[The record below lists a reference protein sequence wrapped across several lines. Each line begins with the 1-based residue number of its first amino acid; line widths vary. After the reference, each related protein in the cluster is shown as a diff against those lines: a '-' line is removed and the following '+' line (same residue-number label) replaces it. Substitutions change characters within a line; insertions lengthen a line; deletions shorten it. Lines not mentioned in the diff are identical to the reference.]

1 MPTKNEVDSS
11 RDTKNV
17 IVKAGKGG
25 DGGGKR
31 GGRNRKA
38 LQKMVIDSDDESAG
52 GSGSEY
58 EMSEEE
64 ESEEDFEMDGVEE
77 SDSEEEEY
85 AESDDSNKNRKKKS
99 AKKAQ
104 SGKYHAETPS
114 VAVNTKVQITPSS
127 FTTPGSVS
135 KRLREVL
142 DGSTPGSGTEL
153 VGIESP
159 GLLQSASR
167 FMQREI
173 SRFPFLQADKIR
185 DAQKRRPDD
194 PEYDGT
200 TLYIPQDWFKA
211 NKISEGQKQWWDFKA
226 RHFDCVLLFKMGK
239 FYEMFEMDAHIGA
252 ECLGLSYMKG
262 EQPHCGFPEAAYA
275 QMAERLAR
283 AGHRVVVI
291 EQTETPD
298 MLAARNQERKKKGLK
313 RDTVVMRE
321 KVAVISRATITDAD
335 MMIAAADNEYLVSI
349 ADMTSDVDDGAA
361 CPCVAVGIVAV
372 DVASGRVVLGQF
384 EDDEL
389 RSHLRAVL
397 TALRPVEVVIPRGE
411 TYLSVP
417 SRKVIKGVLR
427 SPLIDERAVGDKE
440 ENFLTGEL
448 FWQLVDEQEYFTEIL
463 PKPKL
468 LSSIESDKEKFK
480 ALCFSLGGCLGHLKR
495 LMLDKRVLCTSRFQM
510 IDQVLGQLGRITTD
524 AMKNPVAQETMAL
537 DGAALENLEILENG
551 EGGISG
557 TLLGAIDHCVT
568 PFGRRRLREWLCRPL
583 FSIEKIRRRQD
594 AVQDLMTSAE
604 EAAGEARKLLAGLT
618 DIERAIARLCASGA
632 GVGSLRDSPRVILYE
647 DVSKKKIKS
656 MLATLN
662 DIQKTISA
670 VKAFNSSEIESEYL
684 RQLVSV
690 NNGSFPDIETPLN
703 ELFKFIDWKEAEA
716 SGRINP
722 AEGVDEA
729 YDAAQQKVKEAR
741 QQLDSYLDKVQ
752 LEIKG
757 GSKVLRYTSL
767 NKEPFVLEAPENVE
781 VPHQWETMQGKKG
794 FKRYITNE
802 LRQLS
807 SNLSRA
813 TEEKEFAQ
821 TKILQSAMRKFSE
834 HKDLWV
840 AAVEAIADLDALMSL
855 AKSAAC
861 SAGPMCRPEFLSW
874 NEGQQGSPI
883 FRAKGLRHPAGLDGG
898 QGNFVPNDVCLGGDS
913 NPTFTVLTGP
923 NMGGKSTLM
932 RQVCLATV
940 AAQIGAWIPAEE
952 LELSPVDAVFVR
964 MGAKDHIMLGQSTF
978 FVELS
983 ETAAALRRATYN
995 SLVALDEL
1003 GRGTAT
1009 SDGSAIA
1016 AAVLEH
1022 LAHTIKCRGIFATH
1036 YHNVADAYSNDPQ
1049 ISIQHMACA
1058 VRESDDN
1065 SGVDDVV
1072 FLYQLSKGACP
1083 KSYGANVAKLAGLP
1097 HNVVTRAVH
1106 VSQELHEV
1114 AKDGSSLP
1122 YNPKDSADIISLQ
1135 MRAKLACKAYA
1146 THPSSETKKEMIDTI
1161 SSISL
1166 GLK

>member
-1 MPTKNEVDSS
+1 
-11 RDTKNV
+11 
-17 IVKAGKGG
+17 
-25 DGGGKR
+25 
-31 GGRNRKA
+31 
-38 LQKMVIDSDDESAG
+38 
-52 GSGSEY
+52 
-58 EMSEEE
+58 
-64 ESEEDFEMDGVEE
+64 
-77 SDSEEEEY
+77 
-85 AESDDSNKNRKKKS
+85 
-99 AKKAQ
+99 
-104 SGKYHAETPS
+104 
-114 VAVNTKVQITPSS
+114 
-127 FTTPGSVS
+127 
-135 KRLREVL
+135 
-142 DGSTPGSGTEL
+142 
-153 VGIESP
+153 
-159 GLLQSASR
+159 
-167 FMQREI
+167 
-173 SRFPFLQADKIR
+173 
-185 DAQKRRPDD
+185 
-194 PEYDGT
+194 
-200 TLYIPQDWFKA
+200 
-211 NKISEGQKQWWDFKA
+211 
-226 RHFDCVLLFKMGK
+226 MGK
-239 FYEMFEMDAHIGA
+239 FYELFEMDAHVGA

-262 EQPHCGFPEAAYA
+262 DQPHCGFPEAAYA

-291 EQTETPD
+291 EQTETPE

-335 MMIAAADNEYLVSI
+335 MMMSASDNDYMVSI
-349 ADMTSDVDDGAA
+349 ADMSSGIEDSAG
-361 CPCVAVGIVAV
+361 PCVAVGIVAV
-372 DVASGRVVLGQF
+372 DVASGRVILGQF

-389 RSHLRAVL
+389 RSHLRSVL
-397 TALRPVEVVIPRGE
+397 TALRPIEVIVPRGE
-411 TYLSVP
+411 TNLSAP

-427 SPLIDERAVGDKE
+427 SPLVDERVVGDQD
-440 ENFLTGEL
+440 ENFLTGDL
-448 FWQLVDEQEYFTEIL
+448 FWRVLDDQDYYTESL

-468 LSSIESDKEKFK
+468 LSSIENEKEKFK
-480 ALCFSLGGCLGHLKR
+480 ALSFSLGGCLGHLKR

-510 IDQVLGQLGRITTD
+510 IDDVLGQLGRITKDTVHD
-524 AMKNPVAQETMAL
+524 NHVMQTTMAL

-583 FSIEKIRRRQD
+583 FSIKLIKRRQD
-594 AVQDLMTSAE
+594 AVQDLMTSSE

-632 GVGSLRDSPRVILYE
+632 GVGSLRDCPRVILYE

-662 DIQKTISA
+662 DIQKTIAA
-670 VKAFNSSEIESEYL
+670 VKGFSPSEIESEYL

-690 NNGSFPDIETPLN
+690 NDGSFPDIETPLDD
-703 ELFKFIDWKEAEA
+703 LFKFIDWKEAEV

-729 YDAAQQKVKEAR
+729 YDSAQQKVKEAR
-741 QQLDSYLDKVQ
+741 QQLDSYLEKLQ
-752 LEIKG
+752 LKIRG

-781 VPHQWETMQGKKG
+781 VPHEWETMQGKKG

-807 SNLSRA
+807 SNLARA
-813 TEEKEFAQ
+813 TEDKEFAQ
-821 TKILQSAMRKFSE
+821 TKILQSVMRKFSE
-834 HKDLWV
+834 HKDLWT

-861 SAGPMCRPEFLSW
+861 SAGPMCRPEFILW
-874 NEGQQGSPI
+874 KEGQNGLPV

-898 QGNFVPNDVCLGGDS
+898 QGNFVPNDVALGGESD
-913 NPTFTVLTGP
+913 PPFTVLTGP

-940 AAQIGAWIPAEE
+940 AAQIGAWIPAEKM
-952 LELSPVDAVFVR
+952 ELSPVDAVFVR

-983 ETAAALRRATYN
+983 ETAAALRRATSS

-1009 SDGSAIA
+1009 ADGSAIA
-1016 AAVLEH
+1016 SAVLEH

-1036 YHNVADAYSNDPQ
+1036 YHNVADAYRSDPQ

-1106 VSQELHEV
+1106 VSQELHDV
-1114 AKDGSSLP
+1114 AKEGTAA
-1122 YNPKDSADIISLQ
+1122 PKDLPDLNSLQ
-1135 MRAKLACKAYA
+1135 VQAKLACEAY
-1146 THPSSETKKEMIDTI
+1146 TKQPSPEARKEIIDI
-1161 SSISL
+1161 VSSISL
-1166 GLK
+1166 QLK